1 MSGRQRF
8 AAYLGLNGLLLLWAV
23 GIALRSARD
32 DHGGVG
38 ARFPAM
44 NTSQP

>member
-8 AAYLGLNGLLLLWAV
+8 AAYLGLNGLLLLGAV
-23 GIALRSARD
+23 GSALRSTRD
-32 DHGGVG
+32 DQDSIG
-38 ARFPAM
+38 ARSPAV